1 MGMNILVAILALN
14 LIVIIHELGHYLV
27 AKASGIKVLEFSLFF
42 GPKIL
47 TLKKG
52 ETFFSLR
59 LFPVG
64 AFVML
69 EGEEETSTSE
79 RAFSN
84 KPLGVK
90 AAVIAAGPVMNF
102 LSALLFLCLV
112 FFMVGYNSTLLGL
125 VPKGSPADEAG
136 LQTGDRIIKY
146 NGKRIYQPSD
156 FYSFMAISKGKPSII
171 EFQRGKQKLQG
182 LLTPDLIP
190 ENRYILGFG
199 AKEPYGQGS
208 TVVDYVLPGSPAEQE
223 GLAPGDKIISLDEQ
237 PVASKK
243 EISAYLNKKQDYPTT
258 VTLLRAGK
266 EIKLTIQPRMEKGPA
281 IYETGISF
289 QVVREGLWETL
300 RQPLIYMF
308 STIRSVIFT
317 FGWLLTGK
325 VSLTQLAGP
334 VRIVSIMSEA
344 VSYSPTFYLVVINLL
359 NISALISIAIG
370 ATNLLPFPALDG
382 GRLLILGIEALRGKP
397 LSPEREATISMV
409 GFVILMSL
417 GVFVVFNDIIQLIW
431 G

>member
-1 MGMNILVAILALN
+1 
-14 LIVIIHELGHYLV
+14 
-27 AKASGIKVLEFSLFF
+27 
-42 GPKIL
+42 
-47 TLKKG
+47 
-52 ETFFSLR
+52 
-59 LFPVG
+59 
-64 AFVML
+64 
-69 EGEEETSTSE
+69 
-79 RAFSN
+79 
-84 KPLGVK
+84 
-90 AAVIAAGPVMNF
+90 
-102 LSALLFLCLV
+102 
-112 FFMVGYNSTLLGL
+112 
-125 VPKGSPADEAG
+125 
-136 LQTGDRIIKY
+136 
-146 NGKRIYQPSD
+146 
-156 FYSFMAISKGKPSII
+156 
-171 EFQRGKQKLQG
+171 
-182 LLTPDLIP
+182 
-190 ENRYILGFG
+190 
-199 AKEPYGQGS
+199 
-208 TVVDYVLPGSPAEQE
+208 
-223 GLAPGDKIISLDEQ
+223 
-237 PVASKK
+237 
-243 EISAYLNKKQDYPTT
+243 
-258 VTLLRAGK
+258 
-266 EIKLTIQPRMEKGPA
+266 MEKGPA

-344 VSYSPTFYLVVINLL
+344 VSYSPTLYLVVINLL